1 MTRVEAMLRIG
12 SVFVAGCLIT
22 LAGMALPTA
31 AIGAEQEV
39 DLALVLAVDISYSMD
54 EDEQKLQRQGYVDA
68 LRSPEVLE
76 AISKG
81 AIGRIAVTY
90 VEWAGQRSQDV
101 IVPWTIIEG
110 PESADAFTEKL
121 AAAPIRRAFRTSISG
136 GIDFSAALF
145 PKSGV
150 KATRRVIDVSGDG
163 PNNEGRAVTDARD
176 EAIAQG
182 ITINGLPILL
192 KRPGYADINDLDVYY
207 RNCVI
212 GGVGAFMVQV
222 REVNQFPDV
231 IRSKIM
237 TEVSDLGGAPR
248 QRFGWTDMPGEADP
262 LITPA
267 DMTGFSLPLQ
277 LAQAQPRPDPL
288 QKMPQR
294 TTCMVG
300 ERMWNQRMGN

>member
-1 MTRVEAMLRIG
+1 MTRVEAVLRLG
-12 SVFVAGCLIT
+12 SVLVAGCLVT
-22 LAGMALPTA
+22 LAGAFLPSVA
-31 AIGAEQEV
+31 FGAEQEV

-68 LRSPEVLE
+68 MRSREVLE

-81 AIGRIAVTY
+81 PIGRIAVTY

-101 IVPWTIIEG
+101 IVPWTVVEG
-110 PESADAFTEKL
+110 PESADAFVEKL
-121 AAAPIRRAFRTSISG
+121 SAAPIRRAFRTSISG

-145 PKSGV
+145 PNSGM
-150 KATRRVIDVSGDG
+150 KAIRRVIDVSGDG

-192 KRPGYADINDLDVYY
+192 KRPGYADITDLDTYY

-222 REVNQFPDV
+222 RDVNQFADV
-231 IRSKIM
+231 IRTKIV
-237 TEVSDLGGAPR
+237 TEIADLGGAPR
-248 QRFGWTDMPGEADP
+248 QRFGWTEMPEKADP
-262 LITPA
+262 LILLA
-267 DMTGFSLPLQ
+267 RMDENRGPLR
-277 LAQAQPRPDPL
+277 LTQAQPRPDPL
-288 QKMPQR
+288 QQAPRR